1 MLPSP
6 YCPHRHSTH
15 SRVCLRRPSAS
26 ALTRELDLGGPVY
39 SRVTSHQVQWSRDTC
54 LGHDGVS
61 SMLHSRPR
69 GAAFRLSQPSVA
81 RTYHSGQHNLAS
93 ILVFLF
99 WAVDAPKCNSGLE
112 VVVRPVRLSSLRK
125 QTIVQ
130 PFAQFWIRL
139 ISSETPRHAVALII
153 IHSNSSRFHESLF
166 CAAGD
171 YHATSRQFSE
181 TLGRT
186 AKTHAGTIL
195 RSAARPERTC
205 RINVGK
211 PHEWD
216 MSCTSSHVA
225 VAHQPQLAVQH
236 EASTAWFLSGR
247 GLESCPRSVEEHR
260 QTRHAEN

>member
-1 MLPSP
+1 M
-6 YCPHRHSTH
+6 
-15 SRVCLRRPSAS
+15 
-26 ALTRELDLGGPVY
+26 Y

-54 LGHDGVS
+54 LGHYGVS

-99 WAVDAPKCNSGLE
+99 WAVDAPKCNNGLE
-112 VVVRPVRLSSLRK
+112 VVVRLSSLRK
-125 QTIVQ
+125 QAIVQ

-153 IHSNSSRFHESLF
+153 IHSNSSRFHESLI

-171 YHATSRQFSE
+171 YHATSRQFSG
-181 TLGRT
+181 TPGRT
-186 AKTHAGTIL
+186 TKTHMGTIL
-195 RSAARPERTC
+195 RSAARPRRTC

-216 MSCTSSHVA
+216 TSCTSSHVA
-225 VAHQPQLAVQH
+225 VQHQ
-236 EASTAWFLSGR
+236 ASTAWYLSGR

-260 QTRHAEN
+260 RARHAEN